1 MNAQVQIIERNGK
14 PEYAVVPIDRY
25 RRLLELA
32 ENAEDIRAA
41 DHAMREIESGEDEVV
56 PVEVTRLLLS
66 SDVHPLRVWREFRN
80 MTQENLA
87 YKAKVGKSYISQ
99 IEAGKKPGSV
109 SVLTRIARV
118 LNVDIDDLVL

>member
-41 DHAMREIESGEDEVV
+41 DHAMREVESGEDEVV
-56 PVEVTRLLLS
+56 PVEIARLLLS

-87 YKAKVGKSYISQ
+87 DKAKVGKSYISQ